1 MKGKNDYIMPK
12 ISVLLAVYN
21 EEKYIEEAVQ
31 SVISQTEKD
40 FELIIVDDGST
51 DNTLSKLMEIKKNDE
66 RIKVL
71 SPGKVGKNGAF
82 NLAFSQ
88 SKAKLITL
96 FAGDDK
102 MPHNSLE
109 CRIQP
114 FEERKIF
121 ESNIALY
128 GKLLTMSE
136 DKKYNN
142 LLLPKKKMKGVRTGG
157 TIVFTRSLAE
167 VIFPIPLNYPNEDT
181 WISLNVDY
189 FAKEIID
196 IPSVLL
202 NYRIHSGNSL
212 KRNISFEAS
221 SEKLHSRFLIYDDF
235 LTQHKDYLGKEN
247 INNLSSK
254 IKLENLRFNNKTMK
268 ILTVRNVSIKEKI
281 RAIFYSNK
289 YLYALKVSLDHHI
302 LGRL

>member
-1 MKGKNDYIMPK
+1 MPK

-21 EEKYIEEAVQ
+21 EEEHIEEAVQ
-31 SVISQTEKD
+31 SVINQSEKD

-51 DNTLSKLMEIKKNDE
+51 DNTLVKLIELMKNDN

-88 SKAKLITL
+88 SRAKLITL

-102 MPHNSLE
+102 MPFNSLE

-114 FEERKIF
+114 FEERNNLDSK
-121 ESNIALY
+121 IALY
-128 GKLLTMSE
+128 GKLLTMSK
-136 DKKYNN
+136 DKKYDN
-142 LLLPKKKMKGVRTGG
+142 LLLPKQKLKGVRTGG
-157 TIVFTRSLAE
+157 TIVFTRLLAE

-181 WISLNVDY
+181 WVFLNVDY
-189 FAKEIID
+189 FAEEVID

-202 NYRIHSGNSL
+202 NYRIHAGNSL
-212 KRNISFEAS
+212 KRNINFEIS
-221 SEKLHSRFLIYDDF
+221 NNKLHSRFLIYEEF
-235 LTQHKDYLGKEN
+235 LSQHKDYLGKEN
-247 INNLSSK
+247 IKNLSSR
-254 IKLENLRFNNKTMK
+254 IELENLRFNNKTMK
-268 ILTVRNVSIKEKI
+268 ILTVRNVSIKEKV
-281 RAIFYSNK
+281 RALFYSNK
-289 YLYALKVSLDHHI
+289 YLYAIKVSLDHHI